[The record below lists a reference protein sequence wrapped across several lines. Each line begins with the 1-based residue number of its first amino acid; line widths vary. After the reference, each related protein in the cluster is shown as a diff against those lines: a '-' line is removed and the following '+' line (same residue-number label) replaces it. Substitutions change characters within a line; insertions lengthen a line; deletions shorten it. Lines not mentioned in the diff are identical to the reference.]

1 MSGYKPEK
9 DSSSQPVRIT
19 EPESYWQ
26 EAWEAAYARFE
37 TPKQEVRKFIKR
49 LKKLGIDSC
58 PRTAEVL
65 ELFCGRGNGL
75 IALNKLGFT
84 RLAGVDLSASL
95 LAGYSGSAECYI
107 DDCRQLPFANGSKDL
122 VIVQGGL
129 HHLRVFPEDVGLTLA
144 EMHRVVKQE
153 GLVVIVEPWLT
164 PFLSFVH
171 RLCRSNIAR
180 RLSGR
185 IKALAAI
192 IYYESKTYEQWL
204 SHPQEILSLL
214 AKYFQADR
222 CVIAWGK
229 LMFVGRKRSENTK

>member
-1 MSGYKPEK
+1 MIIPVSGYKPEEE
-9 DSSSQPVRIT
+9 SSPQPVRIT
-19 EPESYWQ
+19 EVESSWQ

-37 TPKQEVRKFIKR
+37 TPEQEVRKFIKR

-84 RLAGVDLSASL
+84 RLAGIDSSASL
-95 LAGYSGSAECYI
+95 LAGYSGPAECYI
-107 DDCRQLPFANGSKDL
+107 DDCRQLPFANCSKDL

-129 HHLRVFPEDVGLTLA
+129 HHLLVFPEDVELTLA
-144 EMHRVVKQE
+144 EIHRVVRQD
-153 GLVVIVEPWLT
+153 GLVVVVEPWLT
-164 PFLSFVH
+164 SFLSFVH

-180 RLSGR
+180 RLSQR
-185 IKALAAI
+185 IQALATM
-192 IYYESKTYEQWL
+192 IYHERRTYEQWL

-214 AKYFQADR
+214 SKYFRAD
-222 CVIAWGK
+222 CK
-229 LMFVGRKRSENTK
+229 SFL